1 MSVKQVG
8 SGIEM
13 LSSEAVWWFD
23 SAVIGAA
30 VFQPSV
36 ASSGGGTVAFASAL
50 EATAEDAGD
59 VTLSLTRTCGGSC
72 TDAVEVSWVTV
83 EDGTATAGS
92 DYTSASG
99 TVVFLAGETSETFTV
114 AIIDDLV
121 YEEVTE
127 SFSVELSRA
136 CDGAVIGAQSSVQVD
151 ITGPSDQSA
160 GTLQLSAS
168 TLAVSEADGVVSFS
182 VARSVGTNGV
192 VSVEFATTASSAVA
206 GVDFVG
212 TSGTLVFP
220 SGVSTQSFTVP
231 LIGDSVC
238 ETTPQTFSDRLMQRA
253 SAT

>member
-1 MSVKQVG
+1 
-8 SGIEM
+8 M
-13 LSSEAVWWFD
+13 LSSEAVWWFG
-23 SAVIGAA
+23 SAMIGAA
-30 VFQPSV
+30 VFHGV
-36 ASSGGGTVAFASAL
+36 RKCVGGDG
-50 EATAEDAGD
+50 AEDAGD

-99 TVVFLAGETSETFTV
+99 TVVFLAGETSKTFTV

-192 VSVEFATTASSAVA
+192 VSVGFTTTASSAVA

-220 SGVSTQSFTVP
+220 SGVSMQSFTVP
-231 LIGDSVC
+231 LIGDTACARRHCRHSVLVFRMLSSGHRSGA
-238 ETTPQTFSDRLMQRA
+238 PAARR
-253 SAT
+253 